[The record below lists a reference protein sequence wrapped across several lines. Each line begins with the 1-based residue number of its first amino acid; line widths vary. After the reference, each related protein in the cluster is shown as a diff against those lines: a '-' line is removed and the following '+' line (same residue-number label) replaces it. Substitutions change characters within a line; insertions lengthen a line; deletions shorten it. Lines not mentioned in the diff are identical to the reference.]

1 MHLRYIHEYART
13 LISACIFGIL
23 IIILISITAVVQIP
37 FSRFDVLFIAA
48 LLIQVFLIVFRYEHP
63 EEAFVIGIFHILG
76 TCMELFK
83 TSIGSWQYSG
93 DGFFMIGAV
102 PLFAGFMY
110 ASVGSAIARSI
121 RLFNITFL
129 GLPHRITL
137 LVVSACIYANFYTH
151 HFMYDMRYIIIIW
164 IAILFF
170 KTRIR
175 INHAGSVVSLNFL
188 VIAIAVACTIWLAE
202 NIATYFDIWRYPHQM
217 NLWRPV
223 HMEKITSWFLLMLV
237 SFTLVVSVINAH
249 KRTPAHR

>member
-1 MHLRYIHEYART
+1 MHLRYIQKYACT
-13 LISACIFGIL
+13 LASACIFGIL
-23 IIILISITAVVQIP
+23 IIILISFTALVEMP

-63 EEAFVIGIFHILG
+63 EEAIVIGIFHILG

-121 RLFNITFL
+121 RLFKITFSDI
-129 GLPHRITL
+129 PQRTTL
-137 LVVSACIYANFYTH
+137 LVVSACIYINFYTH
-151 HFMYDMRYIIIIW
+151 HFMYDMRYIII
-164 IAILFF
+164 ALVAFLFF

-175 INHAGSVVSLNFL
+175 INHAGTIVSLNFL
-188 VIAIAVACTIWLAE
+188 VIAIAVACAIWFAE
-202 NIATYFDIWRYPHQM
+202 NIATYFDIWRYPHQIDS
-217 NLWRPV
+217 WKPV

-237 SFTLVVSVINAH
+237 SFTLVVSVINTH
-249 KRTPAHR
+249 KRTPSHG